1 MYAMIAISSLLAGW
15 AIRRKA
21 ADALKIRRTNQ
32 RARAIRRADAVHRGE
47 SWRQI
52 LEVRV

>member
-1 MYAMIAISSLLAGW
+1 MYAMVIISSLLAGW
-15 AIRRKA
+15 VIRRKA
-21 ADALKIRRTNQ
+21 ADVLKIRRANR
-32 RARAIRRADAVHRGE
+32 RARATRRADAAHRGE

>member
-1 MYAMIAISSLLAGW
+1 MYAIIVVTSLLAGW
-15 AIRRKA
+15 AVRRKA
-21 ADALKIRRTNQ
+21 ADVLKIRRANQ
-32 RARAIRRADAVHRGE
+32 RVRAIRRADAVHRGE

>member
-15 AIRRKA
+15 VIRRKA
-21 ADALKIRRTNQ
+21 ADALKIRRANQ
-32 RARAIRRADAVHRGE
+32 RARATRRADAVHRGE

>member
-1 MYAMIAISSLLAGW
+1 MYAIIAVTSLLVGW

-21 ADALKIRRTNQ
+21 ADVLKIRRANQ
-32 RARAIRRADAVHRGE
+32 RARATRRADAVHRGA

>member
-1 MYAMIAISSLLAGW
+1 MYAIIAVTYLLAGW
-15 AIRRKA
+15 AVRRKA
-21 ADALKIRRTNQ
+21 ADVLTVRKRNRRRQ
-32 RARAIRRADAVHRGE
+32 ARRRFETAHRSE

>member
-1 MYAMIAISSLLAGW
+1 MYAVIVVSSMLVGW
-15 AIRRKA
+15 AVRRKA
-21 ADALKIRRTNQ
+21 ADVLTVRKRNRRRQ
-32 RARAIRRADAVHRGE
+32 ARRRFETAHRSD

>member
-1 MYAMIAISSLLAGW
+1 MYAVIIFSSMLAGW
-15 AIRRKA
+15 AVRRKA
-21 ADALKIRRTNQ
+21 ADVLTVRKRNRRRQ
-32 RARAIRRADAVHRGE
+32 ARRRFETAHRSE

>member
-1 MYAMIAISSLLAGW
+1 MYAVIILISMLVGW
-15 AIRRKA
+15 AVRRKA
-21 ADALKIRRTNQ
+21 ANVLKIRRANQ
-32 RARAIRRADAVHRGE
+32 RARATRRADAVHRGE

>member
-1 MYAMIAISSLLAGW
+1 MYAVIILSSMLAGW
-15 AIRRKA
+15 AVRRKA
-21 ADALKIRRTNQ
+21 ADVLKIRRANQ
-32 RARAIRRADAVHRGE
+32 RVRATRRADAVHRGE

>member
-1 MYAMIAISSLLAGW
+1 MYAIIAVTSLLAGW
-15 AIRRKA
+15 AVRRKA
-21 ADALKIRRTNQ
+21 ADALKIRRANQ
-32 RARAIRRADAVHRGE
+32 RARATRRADAVHRGD

>member
-1 MYAMIAISSLLAGW
+1 MYAVIILSSMLAGW
-15 AIRRKA
+15 AVRRKA
-21 ADALKIRRTNQ
+21 ADVLKIRRANQ
-32 RARAIRRADAVHRGE
+32 RARATRRADAVHRGD

>member
-1 MYAMIAISSLLAGW
+1 MYAIIVVTSLLVGW

-21 ADALKIRRTNQ
+21 ADALKIRRANQ
-32 RARAIRRADAVHRGE
+32 RARATRRADAVHRGE

-52 LEVRV
+52 LEVR

>member
-15 AIRRKA
+15 AIRRKSA
-21 ADALKIRRTNQ
+21 EILKIRRANQ
-32 RARAIRRADAVHRGE
+32 RARATRRADAVHRGD